1 MRHQRIAAIVIV
13 GFGGLAWP
21 VLADVAPFAT
31 FDLPDRWEARFWAAP
46 GVAPLLDLDAKAIAA
61 LVPEQAG
68 FKYCRCPKCG
78 ATEPDEPL
86 AWSISLPD
94 RLRCRKCATVFPNDK
109 VPAKS
114 GDKVP
119 EDVVEVIPRRFHR
132 YPYHAV
138 EAEKALYPD
147 ERIYVA
153 AKRDHEAREFLA
165 KAAMYAAVR
174 HHEQAADAKD
184 PRLAKLACTLILRF
198 AQVYP
203 LYATHHERP
212 GAAKSIG
219 RADLRPPFRRHYGT
233 AKWDWSGNL
242 DVPMN
247 LVIAYALLRDSP
259 AIAQAGKAL
268 GDPNPRRTIER
279 DLFLASAEFVRA
291 QPEESA
297 EASLLAYRG
306 MLAVG
311 RLLDD
316 PALVRDATARLDGF
330 LASGFYHD
338 GLWREGDA
346 AAHRRVVNG
355 LDGWIARLQPIE
367 PKSAK
372 SATNASRPAIALA
385 REAAEASWVDARAE
399 SADVRLASW
408 PATPDTSPPRRPA
421 LLGGAGIARLGVG
434 SGEGALD
441 LELRGLGDHGGPPSG
456 RLSIRMAAA
465 GTQVLGDLD
474 GEGPTAWGF
483 EHASASKSGLVLVDG
498 LNQRESIDRLR
509 EPDPGADLLFFAA
522 DPDFQVTRM
531 VDRFAYPKSAT
542 LYRHTVVVAA
552 GEKTRY
558 ALSIVEVDGGLQHD
572 QVFHGPAD
580 RPTAAWRLSSGTGRG
595 PATLLPPGLP
605 FVPTARPADGRW
617 FVQAMGAFTDLAI
630 ARLDRPAQVSLDD
643 RGEVSLR
650 LHLLSEPEMTA
661 YTGRSPGGSGS
672 SEGRASLVLRRRS
685 EDGAALSSTF
695 VTVLEPVGSHA
706 PLRRIGRVKSPSGV
720 VVIAV
725 ESAEGTEF
733 LAVNS
738 APGEV
743 REAPLPDGRV
753 LRFDGL
759 AARVA
764 AKTLVLAG
772 GTFAEVGDHRVALD
786 RIAGTVIAAARSE
799 RPGARGMFRV
809 SDNLPHPEALAGRTL
824 LIRHGDGTSRGWTI
838 VEAENLAE
846 GGARLHVREDAGL
859 RIEPESGTAR
869 SNRFPGG
876 AFPGPHRFGVSRI
889 AR

>member
-1 MRHQRIAAIVIV
+1 MRYQRIAALVLL
-13 GFGGLAWP
+13 GFAWP
-21 VLADVAPFAT
+21 ARADVAPFAT
-31 FDLPDRWEARFWAAP
+31 FDLPDRWEARFWADPA
-46 GVAPLLDLDAKAIAA
+46 VTALLDLDAKAIAA

-68 FKYCRCPKCG
+68 FTYCRCPKCG
-78 ATEPDEPL
+78 ATELDDPL
-86 AWSISLPD
+86 AWSISKPD
-94 RLRCRKCATVFPNDK
+94 RLTCRKCSALFPDDK
-109 VPAKS
+109 IPAKS

-119 EDVVEVIPRRFHR
+119 EDVVEVLPRQFHR

-138 EAEKALYPD
+138 EPDKALYPD
-147 ERIYVA
+147 ERIYLA

-174 HHEQAADAKD
+174 HRDQAAAAND

-212 GAAKSIG
+212 GAPKSIG

-247 LVIAYALLRDSP
+247 LVIAYALVRDSP
-259 AIAQAGKAL
+259 AMIEAGKAL
-268 GDPNPRRTIER
+268 GDANPRRTVER

-291 QPEESA
+291 QPEEFA

-316 PALVRDATARLDGF
+316 PALVREATARLDGF

-338 GLWREGDA
+338 GLWREGDGA
-346 AAHRRVVNG
+346 THRRVVNG
-355 LDGWIARLQPIE
+355 LDGWIARLLPIE

-372 SATNASRPAIALA
+372 SAANASRPAIALA
-385 REAAEASWVDARAE
+385 HEAAAAAWLDPRVE
-399 SADVRLASW
+399 SPEVRLASW
-408 PATPDTSPPRRPA
+408 PATPDKSPTRRPT

-434 SGEGALD
+434 AGEDALD
-441 LELRGLGDHGGPPSG
+441 LELRGLGDYGGPPSG
-456 RLSIRMAAA
+456 RLSIRMAVA

-498 LNQRESIDRLR
+498 LNQRESIDKLR
-509 EPDPGADLLFFAA
+509 DSNPGANLLFYAA

-531 VDRFAYPKSAT
+531 VDRFAYPKSTT
-542 LYRHTVVVAA
+542 LYRHTVVAAA
-552 GEKTRY
+552 GAKTRY
-558 ALSIVEVDGGLQHD
+558 ALSIVEVEGGLQHD

-580 RPTAAWRLSSGTGRG
+580 RPTAAWRLSTGTGRG

-617 FVQAMGAFTDLAI
+617 FVQAMGAFSDLSI
-630 ARLDRPAQVSLDD
+630 ARLDRPTQVSLVDP
-643 RGEVSLR
+643 GEVSIR

-661 YTGRSPGGSGS
+661 YAGRSPGGSKS
-672 SEGRASLVLRRRS
+672 PEGRASLVLRRRS

-695 VTVLEPVGSHA
+695 VTVLEPVGQLA
-706 PLRRIGRVKSPSGV
+706 PLRRVGRVKAPPGV
-720 VVIAV
+720 VVIAI

-743 REAPLPDGRV
+743 RDTPLPDGRV

-759 AARVA
+759 AARVT

-786 RIAGTVIAAARSE
+786 RIAGTVVAAGQSD
-799 RPGARGMFRV
+799 RPGSRGMFRV
-809 SDNLPHPEALAGRTL
+809 TESLPRPEALAGRTL
-824 LIRHGDGTSRGWTI
+824 LVRHGDGTSRGWTI

-846 GGARLHVREDAGL
+846 GGARFHVREDAGL

-876 AFPGPHRFGVSRI
+876 VFPGPHRFGVSRI